1 MHFFKWGRN
10 FFGKGEILTPLD
22 VHIMQLHS
30 YNKDMQTIK
39 SIYFYNMHY
48 ITIKHVQID
57 IIQ

>member
-1 MHFFKWGRN
+1 MIGSGI
-10 FFGKGEILTPLD
+10 GKGEILTPLD